1 LERWTGAL
9 ACAARRRGLPPTI
22 AVLTTREGL
31 ASNWVNALLEDRD
44 GNIWVATND
53 GLSLLAPRLLE
64 ALRVLDKLGSLLRF
78 RTEARGSGPLLMRSF
93 DLGKTSVAPQRSQV
107 KVSRHSSSAGRAP
120 G

>member
-1 LERWTGAL
+1 V
-9 ACAARRRGLPPTI
+9 CSPPSGLPPTI

-64 ALRVLDKLGSLLRF
+64 GVRVLDKLGRYC
-78 RTEARGSGPLLMRSF
+78 GSGRKRVGQ
-93 DLGKTSVAPQRSQV
+93 DLC
-107 KVSRHSSSAGRAP
+107 
-120 G
+120 